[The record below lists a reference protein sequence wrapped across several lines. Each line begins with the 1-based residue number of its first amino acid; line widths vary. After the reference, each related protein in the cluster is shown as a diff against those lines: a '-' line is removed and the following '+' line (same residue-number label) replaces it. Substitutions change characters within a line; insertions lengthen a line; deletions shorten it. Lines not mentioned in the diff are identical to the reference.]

1 MTVRERLRLLGPYT
15 IILLV
20 VPVAAVM
27 EPLFFRPS
35 NLQNVARQAAFLAVV
50 ALGQLVVIISRGLDL
65 SVGGVITTAS
75 LLMVH
80 FAGTADGSLLLGIVS
95 VIAVSLAIGILNG
108 VMVAFRRVPA
118 IIATLGT
125 LFLVQGVS
133 LWLTEGRSRGR
144 VPEEMAALGA
154 GRIGPVPVPVLVAAA
169 VAVLMAVL
177 LYRSAYGRA
186 VYATG
191 LNPEATAM
199 AGVPTRLVHASA
211 FVVSALLAAL
221 AGLMM
226 SGFVGFYDR
235 TLGVG
240 FDLDSIAAA
249 VLGGASLASG
259 RGYVVGTLAAVV
271 GLAGLDNLLLLQG
284 VGESYQLIGKG
295 AVLFAAVLFTGLV
308 RRASSSSAGKQTEVG
323 THPPERNYT
332 TA

>member
-1 MTVRERLRLLGPYT
+1 MTARERLRLLAPYT

-20 VPVAAVM
+20 VPVAAVI
-27 EPLFFRPS
+27 EPVFFRAS
-35 NLQNVARQAAFLAVV
+35 NLQNVARSAAFLAVV
-50 ALGQLVVIISRGLDL
+50 ALGQLVVIIGRGLDL
-65 SVGGVITTAS
+65 SVGGVITTSS

-80 FAGTADGSLLLGIVS
+80 FAGTAEGSLLAGIAWV
-95 VIAVSLAIGILNG
+95 VAVALAIGILNG

-118 IIATLGT
+118 ILATLGT

-144 VPEEMAALGA
+144 VPDALVAFGA
-154 GRIGPVPVPVLVAAA
+154 GRIGPIPVPVVVAAA
-169 VAVLMAVL
+169 VAVLMAVV
-177 LYRSAYGRA
+177 LYRSPYGRA

-191 LNPEATAM
+191 LNPEATAL
-199 AGVPTRLVHASA
+199 AGVPTRLVHAST
-211 FVVSALLAAL
+211 FVVAALAAAL
-221 AGLMM
+221 AGLML

-240 FDLDSIAAA
+240 YDLDSIAAV
-249 VLGGASLASG
+249 VLGGASLLGG

-295 AVLFAAVLFTGLV
+295 IVLFAAVLFTSLV
-308 RRASSSSAGKQTEVG
+308 RRASSSPAGKQTEVV
-323 THPPERNYT
+323 TTPPERNHT

>member
-1 MTVRERLRLLGPYT
+1 MTIRERLRLLAPYT

-27 EPLFFRPS
+27 EPVFFRPS
-35 NLQNVARQAAFLAVV
+35 NLQNVARSAAFLAVV
-50 ALGQLVVIISRGLDL
+50 ALGQLVVIIGRGLDL
-65 SVGGVITTAS
+65 SVGGVITTSS
-75 LLMVH
+75 LLMVY
-80 FAGTADGSLLLGIVS
+80 FAGTADGSLIFGIV
-95 VIAVSLAIGILNG
+95 AVVGVALAIGVLNG
-108 VMVAFRRVPA
+108 VMVALRRVPA
-118 IIATLGT
+118 ILATLGT

-144 VPEEMAALGA
+144 IPEEIVTFGA
-154 GRIGPVPVPVLVAAA
+154 GQIGPVPVPVLVATGVS
-169 VAVLMAVL
+169 VAMAVV

-199 AGVPTRLVHASA
+199 AGVPTRLVHGST

-240 FDLDSIAAA
+240 YDLDSIAAV
-249 VLGGASLASG
+249 VLGGASLLGG

-271 GLAGLDNLLLLQG
+271 GLAALDNLLLLQG
-284 VGESYQLIGKG
+284 VGEAYQLIGK
-295 AVLFAAVLFTGLV
+295 AVVLFAAVLFTGLV
-308 RRASSSSAGKQTEVG
+308 RRASSSSATKQTKVE
-323 THPPERNYT
+323 TPPERKHT
-332 TA
+332 HA